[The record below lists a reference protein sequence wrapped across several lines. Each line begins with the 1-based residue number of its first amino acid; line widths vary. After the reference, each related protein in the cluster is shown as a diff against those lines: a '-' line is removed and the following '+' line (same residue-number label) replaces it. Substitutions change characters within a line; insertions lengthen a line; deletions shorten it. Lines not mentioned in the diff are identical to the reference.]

1 MSGDTNGPSGGQT
14 CRAGTVPGATGGFAL
29 CRWNETLRTIAVM
42 GMNGGAYKLVLVLH
56 ILSAIAGFGGVLLN
70 GLYAH
75 HAKQRRGAEGLA
87 IIEANFHVSEMASR
101 FIYAVPVFGV
111 LLVWLSDGAW
121 SFSHTW
127 VWMTIVIYAVA
138 MTISHQVMRPT
149 VQRIMALMRE
159 MASVPVGGAPAGPP
173 PQVAEIQALGAK
185 AGATGAVLHFALV
198 AALVLMVW
206 KPGA

>member
-1 MSGDTNGPSGGQT
+1 MTLSRSNG
-14 CRAGTVPGATGGFAL
+14 AFL
-29 CRWNETLRTIAVM
+29 TIAGM
-42 GMNGGAYKLVLVLH
+42 GMNGGAYKFVLVLH

-75 HAKQRRGAEGLA
+75 HAKQRRRTEGIA
-87 IIEANFHVSEMASR
+87 IVEANFHVSEMASK

-127 VWMTIVIYAVA
+127 VWMTIVIYAA
-138 MTISHQVMRPT
+138 AITISHQVMRPT
-149 VQRIMALMRE
+149 IQRILVLMRE

-173 PQVAEIQALGAK
+173 PQLAELQALGQK
-185 AGATGAVLHFALV
+185 AGATGAVLHVALV
-198 AALVLMVW
+198 AVLFLMVF

>member
-1 MSGDTNGPSGGQT
+1 
-14 CRAGTVPGATGGFAL
+14 
-29 CRWNETLRTIAVM
+29 M
-42 GMNGGAYKLVLVLH
+42 GLNGGAYKLVLVLH

-75 HAKQRRGAEGLA
+75 HAKQRRGTEGLA
-87 IIEANFHVSEMASR
+87 IAEANFHVSELASK

-127 VWMTIVIYAVA
+127 VWTSMLIYAA
-138 MTISHQVMRPT
+138 AITISHQVMRPT
-149 VQRIMALMRE
+149 VERILALMRE
-159 MASVPVGGAPAGPP
+159 MTSLPVGGGAPAGPP
-173 PQVAEIQALGAK
+173 PQLAELQALGQK
-185 AGATGAVLHFALV
+185 AAAAGTVLHLALV
-198 AALVLMVW
+198 AVLLLMVF